1 MTTQCFSMVRGRVM
15 RATRLT
21 GCGVVDDTACSSI
34 VTKGFVSVGF
44 TANVD
49 EGETINVKNA
59 AGENCINDVPDPTLT
74 GYGLTITFCEVNP
87 DLYSML
93 TGQETVFDNAG
104 NAVGFRVSTAVKA
117 SNSGFAL
124 ELWSGV
130 PGASCDES
138 GAQTYG
144 YVLVPFVQGGVLGDF
159 TLENNA
165 VTFTLQNATTKD
177 GSGWGVG
184 PYDVVLGAADAP
196 SPLEEPI
203 TSTDHLH
210 VQLTTLEPPTPGCSC
225 LPSGPKSTSA
235 TAGTPGTYSPADSY
249 PPTNFAALATWPLTA
264 SPTTNWTAGQYIVLD
279 DDTFA
284 HWNGTAWVAGI
295 HP

>member
-21 GCGVVDDTACSSI
+21 GCGDIEDTISSAI

-59 AGENCINDVPDPTLT
+59 AGENCINDIPDPVIT
-74 GYGLTITFCEVNP
+74 GYTLTITFCEVNP
-87 DLYSML
+87 ELYAML
-93 TGQETVFDNAG
+93 TGQAVVFDSSG
-104 NAVGFRVSTAVKA
+104 NAVGFRVNSAVK
-117 SNSGFAL
+117 SSSSGFAL
-124 ELWSGV
+124 EVWSGV
-130 PGASCDES
+130 PGANCA
-138 GAQTYG
+138 GGTPTYG

-177 GSGWGVG
+177 GSLWGTG
-184 PYDVVLGAADAP
+184 PYNVVNGAGGTPGKLATAI
-196 SPLEEPI
+196 SA
-203 TSTDHLH
+203 TDHLH
-210 VQLTTLEPPTPGCSC
+210 VQLTTLAPPSPSC
-225 LPSGPKSTSA
+225 TATPSGPKSTSA
-235 TAGTPGTYSPADSY
+235 TAGTPGTYSPVDSY
-249 PPTNFAALATWPLTA
+249 PPTNFTALATWPLTA
-264 SPTTNWTAGQYIVLD
+264 SPATNWTAGQYIVLD
-279 DDTFA
+279 DDTKA